1 MNKFRQYIII
11 TIGLFLSTIA
21 QGQTLSQLLYTP
33 NQQMV
38 EQTVSPAF
46 SIIRQ
51 EFQLQDENSGQKYN
65 LDTLNYFGYA
75 DALCVNL
82 NDGIITSKAI
92 LKPWEEDKN
101 IALFPDYKPVLSG
114 IYECLPSDNKWV
126 TFNIPSFDSIIEVDN
141 SSMITMRD
149 SLFSHPGLLV
159 DTEYGEKN
167 GWLIWIYRKDNT
179 LSFKSFRQSFTLNE
193 NIGDLT
199 LVPPAEDQSP
209 IIGVLVSTH
218 YPEVGVICFKLASYV
233 ENTETGWRVFNIASP
248 KGISSGN
255 HTLMP
260 VAETKDNAIEQ
271 PEDEQPEKK
280 INRRKR

>member
-11 TIGLFLSTIA
+11 MIGLFLSTIA

-38 EQTVSPAF
+38 EQAVSPAF

-51 EFQLQDENSGQKYN
+51 EFQLQDESSGQRYN

-101 IALFPDYKPVLSG
+101 IALFPDYKP
-114 IYECLPSDNKWV
+114 LPSGVSEYCPSDDKWV
-126 TFNIPSFDSIIEVDN
+126 TVNIPSFDSIIEIDN
-141 SSMITMRD
+141 SSLITMRD
-149 SLFSHPGLLV
+149 SIFSHQGLSV
-159 DTEYGEKN
+159 DTEPGEKN
-167 GWLIWIYRKDNT
+167 GWLIWIYRKDNA
-179 LSFKSFRQSFTLNE
+179 LSFKSFRQSFTLDE
-193 NIGDLT
+193 NISNLT
-199 LVPPAEDQSP
+199 LVPPAEDQNP
-209 IIGVLVSTH
+209 ILGVLVSTH
-218 YPEVGVICFKLASYV
+218 YPEVGVIRFKFASYV
-233 ENTETGWRVFNIASP
+233 ENTEIGWKVFNIASANRA
-248 KGISSGN
+248 SSGN

-260 VAETKDNAIEQ
+260 VAETQDNAIGQTKNEQ
-271 PEDEQPEKK
+271 LEKK